1 MRPGAPS
8 PPWCGIEVGCEQHA
22 PSPHPTARQ
31 LWMGR
36 PTFLSRVHQRGEA
49 LGPIPAAVVAADLDL
64 EGRVGLDAVIAVD
77 EVPGVGARHPGGLPA
92 GAALPAEGQQV
103 AEAVSVLVLPRHGL
117 GGESVWHGRG
127 AAVGAFPCPSSGPT
141 QPSPRGAAPG
151 LVCLGGFHPAVGARG
166 RDRTWPALSWDC
178 TVALSGSSLHAAPI
192 WT

>member
-1 MRPGAPS
+1 
-8 PPWCGIEVGCEQHA
+8 
-22 PSPHPTARQ
+22 
-31 LWMGR
+31 MGR

-117 GGESVWHGRG
+117 GGARACGMGEGPRWVRFPAHPPAPPSLRQEGRPRDSCALAVFILRWVRGEGTGRG
-127 AAVGAFPCPSSGPT
+127 
-141 QPSPRGAAPG
+141 
-151 LVCLGGFHPAVGARG
+151 LL
-166 RDRTWPALSWDC
+166 
-178 TVALSGSSLHAAPI
+178 
-192 WT
+192 